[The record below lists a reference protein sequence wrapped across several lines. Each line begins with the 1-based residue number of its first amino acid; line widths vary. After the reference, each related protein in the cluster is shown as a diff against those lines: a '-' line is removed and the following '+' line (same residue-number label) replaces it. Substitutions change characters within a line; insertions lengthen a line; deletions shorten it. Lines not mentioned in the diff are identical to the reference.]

1 MKKHTRKTFL
11 FLGIFMAFLCLSAGT
26 SFAKGKGKTIS
37 IRKAPFTTSAASAAS
52 TAKAVRKGT
61 FTVKCP
67 GSGYLQ
73 FTAPA
78 TKTYS
83 FTVTNVRAGRYA
95 CGHSYVMGLSQYS
108 ASSITM
114 LNVATKG
121 GSNKT
126 MYHATKNTSYG
137 NIVSRYLKT
146 RTGKIRLQ
154 AGQTVYLYYNFTSK
168 VTFTLKI
175 R

>member
-1 MKKHTRKTFL
+1 MW
-11 FLGIFMAFLCLSAGT
+11 
-26 SFAKGKGKTIS
+26 
-37 IRKAPFTTSAASAAS
+37 
-52 TAKAVRKGT
+52 
-61 FTVKCP
+61 
-67 GSGYLQ
+67 
-73 FTAPA
+73 
-78 TKTYS
+78 
-83 FTVTNVRAGRYA
+83 
-95 CGHSYVMGLSQYS
+95 LSQYS

-126 MYHATKNTSYG
+126 MYHATKNSSYG
-137 NIVSRYLKT
+137 SIVSRYLKT

-168 VTFTLKI
+168 VTFTLMI